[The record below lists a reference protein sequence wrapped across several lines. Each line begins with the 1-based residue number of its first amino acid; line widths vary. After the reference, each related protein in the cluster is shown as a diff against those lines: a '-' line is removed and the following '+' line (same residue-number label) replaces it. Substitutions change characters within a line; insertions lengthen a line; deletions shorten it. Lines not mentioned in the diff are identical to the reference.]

1 MEDAAALLYS
11 IRSGQHLRVAAL
23 PAELAPA
30 DEAAAYRTQNSV
42 LQKLGA
48 GIGGWKASM
57 PDAQRGTSA
66 PIATGN
72 VLRSPALISDLA
84 HRTANT
90 QRFGVEPEIAFT
102 FKHSLPPLDGDEKYS
117 RNQVLSA
124 VAAAHSA
131 LEICVC
137 RLQDFDAA
145 PPLHRLADSIMNEGL
160 LLGGGVAGWSKL
172 DLTQRRMVLQ
182 INGQTVHEGIGGHP
196 IGDPVIPL
204 VWIANHLSARGIGLK
219 AGDAVTTGS
228 FAGIHTVDAGQKARV
243 EFEGLGIATIT
254 F

>member
-1 MEDAAALLYS
+1 MEDAAELLYS

-30 DEAAAYRTQNSV
+30 DETAAYRVQQSV

-48 GIGGWKASM
+48 GASGWKASM

-66 PIATGN
+66 PIASGN

-102 FKHSLPPLDGDEKYS
+102 FKQALPPLEGAEKYS

-124 VAAAHSA
+124 VASAHSA

-137 RLQDFDAA
+137 RLKDFDTAQ
-145 PPLHRLADSIMNEGL
+145 PLDRLADGIMNEGL
-160 LLGGGVAGWSKL
+160 LLGGGVSGWSKL

-182 INGQTVHEGIGGHP
+182 INGQTVHEGVGGHP

-204 VWIANHLSARGIGLK
+204 IWIANHLSARGIGLK
-219 AGDAVTTGS
+219 AGDVVTTGS
-228 FAGIHTVDAGQKARV
+228 CAGIHFVAAGQKARV